1 MSSQRYS
8 RALLLGANALRSV
21 ARQQVRQKCSAC
33 SSCSSSRRLSLAAAA
48 RQQAATKEAPPKPK
62 TVVSSTLENDFLTV
76 KFGDGSFSEMPFMW
90 LRDNCQCPSC
100 FSSGALGRT
109 FLMENLN
116 IDVQA
121 TSVKEIESGIL
132 VKWSDG
138 HTSEYTGK
146 WLYDR
151 AFTPSARAQ
160 HRNRY
165 ALRRE
170 PWGADHQLKEFDY
183 YTMIKD
189 DKVLLDWLLTMER
202 KGSAMI
208 KNTPDRDIA
217 GPEIIEHIAY
227 VKQSHYGPHSPV
239 INRPNTNNVAFSN
252 AKLGMHNDLPQYEQ
266 MPGIIFIQCVK
277 QHQGTGGESVI
288 SDGLFAAESLRRNHP
303 DAFKILTTT
312 DAYFWDKG
320 HANYS
325 WEMDEFY
332 KISKMPI
339 LTLNSDNEVI
349 RVAVNNAIR
358 DSHLDLPSHKVK
370 SFYVAMK
377 LLNDILYD
385 NSVRFKMD
393 AGDMMT
399 LDNVRC
405 LHGREGYEAFSERH
419 VESSYLDWDEARC
432 RRRRLQE
439 KLGVFV

>member
-1 MSSQRYS
+1 MATIYS
-8 RALLLGANALRSV
+8 RTLFLGASALRGV
-21 ARQQVRQKCSAC
+21 ARQQVRQRSSAP
-33 SSCSSSRRLSLAAAA
+33 LSYRNTRSLNLASTAK
-48 RQQAATKEAPPKPK
+48 QQLAVKEAPLSANSI
-62 TVVSSTLENDFLTV
+62 VSSTPETESLNL
-76 KFGDGSFSEMPFMW
+76 KFGDGSASQMPYVW
-90 LRDNCQCPSC
+90 LRENCQCSEC
-100 FSSGALGRT
+100 YNSMAQGRT
-109 FLMENLN
+109 FLMESLDLN
-116 IDVQA
+116 I
-121 TSVKEIESGIL
+121 SPSNVKNDEEEVL
-132 VKWSDG
+132 VEWNDG
-138 HTSEYTGK
+138 HVSKYTK
-146 WLYDR
+146 PWLYDR
-151 AFTPSARAQ
+151 AFTPAARAQ

-277 QHQGTGGESVI
+277 QHRGTGGESVI

-358 DSHLDLPSHKVK
+358 DSYLDLPSHKVK

-439 KLGVFV
+439 KLGVFI